1 MADLVTQNWVLF
13 VLALIIGLFVAWW
26 IFAASRRTRVTL
38 ERDPAEET
46 GPAKRNQALIDAPP
60 AALRD
65 RMPPPAPAQPVPVA
79 PVETPVAV
87 PPVAAPPV
95 AAPPVAAPPVTAP
108 VPEAEEAP
116 LPPPAEITATDP
128 VAAPPVAP
136 VIAPAEPAAAG
147 ADDLTRIK
155 GLGPKIADIL
165 REMNIT
171 SYAEIAAW
179 DEAAIDRVDAG
190 LGRFQGRIR
199 RDNWVE
205 QARHLAAGDIAGY
218 EGAFGKL

>member
-13 VLALIIGLFVAWW
+13 VLALIIGLIIAWW

-38 ERDPAEET
+38 DRDPAEET

-65 RMPPPAPAQPVPVA
+65 RMPPPAQPVPAAPVATPVPVA
-79 PVETPVAV
+79 PP
-87 PPVAAPPV
+87 APPPSDQ
-95 AAPPVAAPPVTAP
+95 AIPVTPTEAPSLEEPIAPFDAVDAP
-108 VPEAEEAP
+108 VTTPQTPEP
-116 LPPPAEITATDP
+116 ATD
-128 VAAPPVAP
+128 
-136 VIAPAEPAAAG
+136 G

-179 DEAAIDRVDAG
+179 DDAAIDRVDAG